1 MLLGNMN
8 ILHVIPS
15 YAPAWRYG
23 GPIAAVLGLTRE
35 LAAQGHNVTVMT
47 TNIDGPDTLDVPT
60 EQAVPMDGVQ
70 VWYYPVQRPRWY
82 CFSRPLGRALRDRV
96 AEFDIVHIHSIY
108 LWPTTIAAYWCR
120 RRGVPYLIHAAG
132 ALDPVSISNSYAG
145 RRASVSTALRK
156 WLYFN
161 TVGRRDINGAA
172 GMHYTSQVDEDV
184 SRSLDVRPPGHIL
197 PFGVE
202 APAREEVTSGLSLR
216 DEHPELRDKKIVL
229 FLSRLDP
236 IKGLDILI
244 EALGKLAD
252 SRDDFVLVVAGG
264 GDRDY
269 EKELASLVNSHGLGD
284 RTVFVGMV
292 AGHDK
297 WSVLFDSDLFVLP
310 SHHENFPMAVVEAM
324 AAGLPV
330 VVSDRVK
337 IHQEVTDAGAGVVT
351 GVDPAQVATAVGSLL
366 SDDERRLRMGELAET
381 LARERL
387 SWEQA
392 ARNTVREYEAIVQ
405 SRRGTPA
412 EPVHTQTG

>member
-1 MLLGNMN
+1 MN

-47 TNIDGPDTLDVPT
+47 TNIDGPGTLDVPT

-82 CFSRPLGRALRDRV
+82 CFSRSLGRALRDRV
-96 AEFDIVHIHSIY
+96 GDFDIVHIHSIY
-108 LWPTTIAAYWCR
+108 LWPTTVAAYWCR

-145 RRASVSTALRK
+145 RRASVSTALKK

-172 GMHYTSQVDEDV
+172 GMHYTSQVDMDV
-184 SRSLDVRPPGHIL
+184 SRSLGTRPPGHIL
-197 PFGVE
+197 PFGVK
-202 APAREEVTSGLSLR
+202 APGREGVASGLRLR
-216 DEHPELRDKKIVL
+216 DRHPELRDKKIVL
-229 FLSRLDP
+229 FMSRLDP

-244 EALGKLAD
+244 EALGTLAAG
-252 SRDDFVLVVAGG
+252 RDDFALVVAGG

-269 EKELASLVNSHGLGD
+269 QGQMTSLVSGLGLQD
-284 RTVFVGMV
+284 RTVFLGMV
-292 AGHDK
+292 VDNDK
-297 WSVLFDSDLFVLP
+297 WSVLFDSDMFVLP

-337 IHQEVTDAGAGVVT
+337 IHQEVADAGAGVVT
-351 GVDPAQVATAVGSLL
+351 GLDPQEV
-366 SDDERRLRMGELAET
+366 AET
-381 LARERL
+381 VDGLLTDDVRRRQMGASAEAMARERL

-392 ARNTVREYEAIVQ
+392 ARNTAREYESVVQ
-405 SRRGTPA
+405 SWRGAPA